1 MKRIICVL
9 LIALLCV
16 GFAACSKKQSNTDSA
31 SGAASDPVSSAD
43 SQAKATQAP
52 GASSGDVSSAS
63 SSAAGSNASA
73 KQYKTVKEYLETP
86 QVKTEVDASVEK
98 NTTDNMTMSVYA
110 EGDDTLVY
118 DYSFRQTYGENEVP
132 TLKASLD
139 DSLEENASTF
149 REVVTTL
156 NGYISVENPK
166 VKVIYRNGDASVIT
180 ERTYE

>member
-31 SGAASDPVSSAD
+31 SGATADSVSSAE
-43 SQAKATQAP
+43 APAEATQA
-52 GASSGDVSSAS
+52 SDAS

-73 KQYKTVKEYLETP
+73 KYYKTVKEYLETP
-86 QVKTEVDASVEK
+86 QVKAEIDASVER